1 MREIVLDTE
10 TTGLNPVSGDRLV
23 EIAGVEL
30 INSIPTGRYYHTY
43 VNPERDMP
51 EDAFRVHGL
60 TAAFL
65 AGHRVFMHVADEF
78 LDFVRDARLVIHN
91 AEFDMGFINHELKTL
106 ARSPIDMTMVLD
118 TLALARRR
126 HPGAPNSLD
135 ALCARY
141 KIDNSKRVKHGA
153 LVDAQILAEVYA
165 ELMGGRQTSLGLSA
179 QVMTFRSNV
188 TVAVRQRSRPLP
200 PVVSE
205 KDRSAHAAFVADLG
219 PGAIWLDYAPT
230 PMRSGTAGVDG
241 GGAAGLRAM
250 AE

>member
-10 TTGLNPVSGDRLV
+10 TTGLNPLTGDRLV

-30 INSIPTGRYYHTY
+30 INSIPTGRHYHTY

-65 AGHRVFMHVADEF
+65 AAHRVFIHVVDEF
-78 LDFVRDARLVIHN
+78 LDFVQGARLVIHN
-91 AEFDMGFINHELKTL
+91 AEFDMGFINHELRTL
-106 ARSPIDMTMVLD
+106 RRPPIGMEMVLD

-126 HPGAPNSLD
+126 HPGAANSLD

-165 ELMGGRQTSLGLSA
+165 ELLGGRQTSLGLSA
-179 QVMTFRSNV
+179 QVMTFLGAG
-188 TVAVRQRSRPLP
+188 AVEVRPRLRQLKSL
-200 PVVSE
+200 VSE
-205 KDRSAHAAFVADLG
+205 QEQQAHAAFVADLG
-219 PGAIWLDYAPT
+219 VSAIWLHYGHDA
-230 PMRSGTAGVDG
+230 SS
-241 GGAAGLRAM
+241 AGLRA
-250 AE
+250 